1 MRNNLTVES
10 IASALKGHK
19 TGRGWL
25 ACCPAHNDHRPS
37 LAIDSAADGSIL
49 VHCFAGCP
57 QMEVIAALRAQG
69 LWYGPRHHQRPL
81 VGADLRRP
89 SSDEADQEV
98 ARRTLEALS
107 IWQETQ
113 PAMGTEAEAYLSTRG
128 ITLPPPATIGFH
140 SGLRHTGGHVWP
152 AMVALVTDGISDRPC
167 AIHRTFLA
175 PGGASK
181 APVESPKMMLGPCR
195 GAAVRLAPAGDDVMV
210 GEGIETCLSAMQ
222 ASGRPAWAALSASGL
237 GALELPSTIRAV
249 TILADGDE
257 AGEAAAR
264 AAADRWSRDGRRVR
278 IARPPKG
285 TDFNDLLNVDAEQGG
300 ESVS

>member
-1 MRNNLTVES
+1 MHRKLTAEV
-10 IASALKGHK
+10 IAAALKGHK
-19 TGRGWL
+19 AGRGWV
-25 ACCPAHNDHRPS
+25 ACCPAHNDHTPS
-37 LAIDSAADGSIL
+37 LAIDSAADGTIL

-57 QMEVIAALRAQG
+57 QSAVIAALRAQG
-69 LWYGPRHHQRPL
+69 LWYGPRRHQRPL

-89 SSDEADQEV
+89 SSDEADQEA

-107 IWQETQ
+107 IWEAAQ

-140 SGLRHTGGHVWP
+140 SGLRHAGGHVWP

-181 APVESPKMMLGPCR
+181 APVESPKRMLGPCR
-195 GAAVRLAPAGDDVMV
+195 GAAVRLAPAGDEVMV

-222 ASGRPAWAALSASGL
+222 ATGRPAWAALSAPGL
-237 GALELPSTIRAV
+237 GALALPSTIQIV

-264 AAADRWSRDGRRVR
+264 AAADRWSREGRRVR
-278 IARPPKG
+278 IARPRLG
-285 TDFNDLLNVDAEQGG
+285 ADFNDLLNDDVIQAGG
-300 ESVS
+300 KVP